1 MIFVLPPR
9 LVRGHLMAKF
19 RREQANMAAVPDWE
33 VESQMDI
40 KLHGQNN
47 QRPGIADHVER
58 ID

>member
-1 MIFVLPPR
+1 
-9 LVRGHLMAKF
+9 
-19 RREQANMAAVPDWE
+19 MAAVPDWE